1 MVFELLRQRANRTN
15 SIRGAIIQAEFGGKR
30 TVFEGDE
37 DIGRWDRLINLTQA
51 EKDTILQVFP
61 LLRNT
66 PANQFHNLTGGVVL
80 EIEKLIDEG
89 KLSTQ
94 SKEDKEQLLE
104 EMTGTE
110 DKELQKKILENKST
124 EAFGGLPG

>member
-1 MVFELLRQRANRTN
+1 
-15 SIRGAIIQAEFGGKR
+15 
-30 TVFEGDE
+30 
-37 DIGRWDRLINLTQA
+37 
-51 EKDTILQVFP
+51 